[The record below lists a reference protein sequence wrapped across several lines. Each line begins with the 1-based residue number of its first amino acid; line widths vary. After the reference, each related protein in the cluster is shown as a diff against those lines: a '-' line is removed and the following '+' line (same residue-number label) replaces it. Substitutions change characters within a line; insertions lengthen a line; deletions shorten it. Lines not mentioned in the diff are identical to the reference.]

1 LLSYTTG
8 STFPNWDGQTLA
20 KYPIIVPSKDAI
32 MKFETK
38 VNPIIKYIENLSKEL
53 EITLKMKDLL
63 LSKLA
68 TIEN

>member
-1 LLSYTTG
+1 MLSYTTG

-20 KYPIIVPSKDAI
+20 KYPIIVPSKAVI
-32 MKFETK
+32 MRFEIK
-38 VNPIIKYIENLSKEL
+38 GNSIIKYIEDLSIEL
-53 EITLKMKDLL
+53 EITNKMKDLL